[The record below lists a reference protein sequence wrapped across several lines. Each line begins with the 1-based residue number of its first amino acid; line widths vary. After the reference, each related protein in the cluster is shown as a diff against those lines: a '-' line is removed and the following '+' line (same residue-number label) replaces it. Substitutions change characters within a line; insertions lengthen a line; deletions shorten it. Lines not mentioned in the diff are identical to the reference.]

1 MPTAAGAVGELGQ
14 VERRYVRDLAEAP
27 GQSAAVRGWV
37 TAVQRKRDRVA
48 LTVRDHTGEVRCL
61 SQDPAVLEALE
72 PATPQS
78 AISVVGQ
85 VRPGRGEGAQ
95 LEIGTVESLLPA
107 AEPLPLK
114 GNTGGAERLDY
125 RYLDLRDP
133 EKSAIFTIFASVEA
147 AIRGYLAE
155 QQFISIHAPRITGGG
170 SESGAAVF
178 QLPYFGETACLVQSI
193 QFYAQ
198 MAIGAGLDRV
208 FDVGPVFRAENS
220 VTNRHATEFT
230 CLHVEFAWVRSHEDL
245 MALEEALIRH
255 VLEEIAD
262 RHEEEVEQLFGLR
275 VNPFAAP
282 IPRIPFAQALELV
295 GGDDEPRA
303 QLSARDERALSKYV
317 HAELGHDFVFVT
329 DFPGAER
336 PFYTMAAE
344 GDGADGVSQTHSFDL
359 LWRGV
364 EITSGCQREH
374 RFERLYD
381 QARAD
386 LGAAAL
392 EQYLDKYYLDMFRYG
407 CPPHGG
413 FGIGLDRFL
422 MILLGQASLRE
433 TSFVF
438 RGPERFTP

>member
-1 MPTAAGAVGELGQ
+1 VPTASAAVGDVGQ
-14 VERRYVRDLAEAP
+14 AERRYAGDLADAS
-27 GQSAAVRGWV
+27 GQSVAVRGWV

-48 LTVRDHTGEVRCL
+48 LTVRDHTGEVRCV

-72 PATPQS
+72 PATPHS
-78 AISVVGQ
+78 GVSVVGE
-85 VRPGRGEGAQ
+85 VRPGRGEGVQ
-95 LEIGTVESLLPA
+95 LEIETVESLLAA

-114 GNTGGAERLDY
+114 GNTAGAERLDY
-125 RYLDLRDP
+125 RYFDLRDP
-133 EKSAIFTIFASVEA
+133 EKFAVFNIFASVES

-155 QQFISIHAPRITGGG
+155 QGFISIHAPRITGGG

-178 QLPYFGETACLVQSI
+178 ELPYFGDTACLVQSI

-198 MAIGAGLDRV
+198 MAIGAGFDRV

-230 CLHVEFAWVRSHEDL
+230 CLHVELAWVQSHEDL

-255 VLEEIAD
+255 VLEEVAD
-262 RHEEEVEQLFGLR
+262 QHGDEIEQLFGLR
-275 VNPFAAP
+275 VNRLDAP
-282 IPRIPFAQALELV
+282 IPRIPFARAIELV
-295 GGDDEPRA
+295 ADDDEPRA
-303 QLSARDERALSKYV
+303 QLTARDERALSKYV

-336 PFYTMAAE
+336 PFYTMAA
-344 GDGADGVSQTHSFDL
+344 DGEVADGVSETHSFDL

-374 RFERLYD
+374 RSERLYD

-386 LGAAAL
+386 LGEAAL
-392 EQYLDKYYLDMFRYG
+392 EQYLGKYYLDMFNYG

-422 MILLGQASLRE
+422 MLLLGQPSLQE